1 VQVVNSGNIL
11 TVATL
16 KEWAMRSWPWA
27 LLLAASIGFGAYGRY
42 GLIQS
47 TPIGL
52 MCQGA
57 IPGADPAWYCG
68 PRHLLWQI
76 GNVGGW
82 SWAAM
87 LGGFLALFFG
97 WRVAI
102 IVALV
107 AGGAGLSLYNS
118 GPAAFGLLLALM
130 RLVRR

>member
-1 VQVVNSGNIL
+1 MQAANFRKLLNP
-11 TVATL
+11 AML
-16 KEWAMRSWPWA
+16 KAWALRAWPW
-27 LLLAASIGFGAYGRY
+27 LLLLGASIGFGAYGRY

-52 MCQGA
+52 MCQSA
-57 IPGADPAWYCG
+57 EPAWYCA
-68 PRHLLWQI
+68 PRHLLWRI
-76 GNVGGW
+76 GDIGGW

-102 IVALV
+102 AVAIV